1 MVTRGSLFFSSVSLA
16 ISNLHVVN
24 STAVPGFLLVGAF
37 LGILCFYLSFC
48 FKLGLFPFSSWV
60 PDLYE
65 STIPLN
71 MVYFLIIPKAAIML
85 GFINVYRFLR
95 SEESRVWKECVSTC
109 RFRWWTII

>member
-16 ISNLHVVN
+16 ISNLHIVN

-48 FKLGLFPFSSWV
+48 FNLGLFPFSSWV

-71 MVYFLIIPKAAIML
+71 MVYFLIIPKAALML
-85 GFINVYRFLR
+85 GFINVYRDRKRTRLN
-95 SEESRVWKECVSTC
+95 SSN
-109 RFRWWTII
+109 

>member
-85 GFINVYRFLR
+85 GFR
-95 SEESRVWKECVSTC
+95 SEERRVGKECVSTC
-109 RFRWWTII
+109 RSRWSPYH